1 MKSYA
6 TRQHP
11 DQSEIKIITVILPNG
26 EVQEFQRH
34 STQDRVYVGTQ
45 YWTGE
50 QFDAALSKMRSAGA
64 TVVESVGYIFEEAR
78 K

>member
-11 DQSEIKIITVILPNG
+11 DQSEIKIITVTLPNG
-26 EVQEFQRH
+26 KVQEFHRH

-50 QFDAALSKMRSAGA
+50 QFETALAKMRAAGA
-64 TVVESVGYIFEEAR
+64 TVVESIGYVFE
-78 K
+78 

>member
-1 MKSYA
+1 MQSTT

-11 DQSEIKIITVILPNG
+11 AQSEIKITTVTLPNG
-26 EVQEFQRH
+26 KVQEFQHH

-50 QFDAALSKMRSAGA
+50 QFAKALEKMRAAGA
-64 TVVESVGYIFEEAR
+64 TAIESVGYVFE
-78 K
+78 